1 MSETNPAEAIEG
13 ADRSPKPVGGKATR
27 RLGRGLSAL
36 LGPAAKP
43 VRVDVPRGTPS
54 ALPPEAS
61 PTDSEGTDRP
71 TSRPPVQ
78 EATSPRGSSSNEVI
92 PPASGQV
99 SSLGTIQQPGILS
112 SAADATHEGDSERLV
127 FLRPSE
133 VTRNPHQ
140 PRERFDEA
148 AMKTLVESIRTNG
161 LMQPIVVR
169 PVAGGFEL
177 VAGERRL
184 RAANVLG
191 LEQIPAVVKR
201 LDNRQSAEWA
211 LIENLQREDLNPLER
226 AKGIDRL
233 IREFT
238 LSHQQAA
245 ERVGLERAS
254 VSNLLRLLEL
264 DPGTASLVARGDL
277 GQGHAKVLLSVVDVG
292 LRTSLAQSVID
303 RQWSVR
309 KLEAEVRR
317 LIAPASLPPAS
328 VMPRGKQRSRTQL
341 DDLERRLS
349 EHLGTR
355 VQILVGRQKGQGRL
369 VIDFHG
375 LEHFDGLME
384 RMGFQAD

>member
-54 ALPPEAS
+54 EDPRRASSTNGPDSGGQPPDALHLGITDEESGSAS
-61 PTDSEGTDRP
+61 EPIHSPAVAPSPKIST
-71 TSRPPVQ
+71 PV
-78 EATSPRGSSSNEVI
+78 AEV
-92 PPASGQV
+92 AN
-99 SSLGTIQQPGILS
+99 
-112 SAADATHEGDSERLV
+112 EGDAERLV

-277 GQGHAKVLLSVVDVG
+277 GQGHAKVLLSVADVG
-292 LRTSLAQSVID
+292 LRTSLAQNVID

-309 KLEAEVRR
+309 RLEAEVRR

-328 VMPRGKQRSRTQL
+328 TMPRGKQRSRTQL

>member
-1 MSETNPAEAIEG
+1 MSETNPAKAIEG
-13 ADRSPKPVGGKATR
+13 ADRNPKPVGGKATR

-43 VRVDVPRGTPS
+43 VRVDVPRGTASEDPRHASSTNGPDSGGQPPDSLHLGITDEQSGSASGPIHSPAVAPS
-54 ALPPEAS
+54 PKVSTPMAEVA
-61 PTDSEGTDRP
+61 SEG
-71 TSRPPVQ
+71 
-78 EATSPRGSSSNEVI
+78 
-92 PPASGQV
+92 
-99 SSLGTIQQPGILS
+99 
-112 SAADATHEGDSERLV
+112 DAERLV
-127 FLRPSE
+127 FLHPSE

-277 GQGHAKVLLSVVDVG
+277 GQGHAKVLLSVADVG
-292 LRTSLAQSVID
+292 LRTSLAQNVID

-309 KLEAEVRR
+309 RLEAEVRR

>member
-1 MSETNPAEAIEG
+1 MADANPTDATPSEVRNPA
-13 ADRSPKPVGGKATR
+13 PTGGKPAR

-43 VRVDVPRGTPS
+43 VRVEVPRGTGDEHSGITPPPPS
-54 ALPPEAS
+54 ETPAA
-61 PTDSEGTDRP
+61 RP
-71 TSRPPVQ
+71 I
-78 EATSPRGSSSNEVI
+78 EL
-92 PPASGQV
+92 
-99 SSLGTIQQPGILS
+99 SLGTERREPLGTGS
-112 SAADATHEGDSERLV
+112 STPASTSVRTDARRAEADGSPDRDSEALV
-127 FLRPSE
+127 FLQPSE
-133 VTRNPHQ
+133 VSRNPHQ
-140 PRERFDEA
+140 PRERFAEEA
-148 AMKTLVESIRTNG
+148 MRTLVESIRENG

-169 PVAGGFEL
+169 PVATGFEL

-184 RAANVLG
+184 RAATTLG
-191 LEQIPAVVKR
+191 LSRIPAVVR
-201 LDNRQSAEWA
+201 QLDNRQSAEWA

-233 IREFT
+233 IREFD

-254 VSNLLRLLEL
+254 VSNLLRLLDL
-264 DPGTASLVARGDL
+264 DPGTATLVARGDL
-277 GQGHAKVLLSVVDVG
+277 GQGHAKVLLSVSDVA
-292 LRTSLAQSVID
+292 LRTSLAQSVLD

-309 KLEAEVRR
+309 RLEAEVRR
-317 LIAPASLPPAS
+317 ILAPATLPPAS
-328 VMPRGKQRSRTQL
+328 MMPRGKDRSRTQL

-369 VIDFHG
+369 VINFHS

-384 RMGFQAD
+384 RLGFEAD

>member
-1 MSETNPAEAIEG
+1 MSDAKPTDEQATE
-13 ADRSPKPVGGKATR
+13 DRASKPGGGKPAR

-43 VRVDVPRGTPS
+43 VRVEVPRGTPPGTSGAEAPIASDEPAATS
-54 ALPPEAS
+54 AAVPPVEARVNRIATSEPVRDEAS
-61 PTDSEGTDRP
+61 RVATALAGPSDGSD
-71 TSRPPVQ
+71 
-78 EATSPRGSSSNEVI
+78 ATSG
-92 PPASGQV
+92 G
-99 SSLGTIQQPGILS
+99 
-112 SAADATHEGDSERLV
+112 GDSDRLV
-127 FLRPSE
+127 FLKPAD
-133 VTRNPHQ
+133 VARNPHQ
-140 PRERFDEA
+140 PRERFGEE

-169 PVAGGFEL
+169 PVTGGFEL

-184 RAANVLG
+184 RAAKALG
-191 LEQIPAVVKR
+191 LEQIPAVVR
-201 LDNRQSAEWA
+201 QLDNRQSAEWA

-226 AKGIDRL
+226 ARGIDRL
-233 IREFT
+233 IREFD

-254 VSNLLRLLEL
+254 VSNLLRLLDL

-277 GQGHAKVLLSVVDVG
+277 GQGHAKVLLSVADVG
-292 LRTSLAQSVID
+292 LRSSLAQLTLD

-309 KLEAEVRR
+309 RLEAEVRR
-317 LIAPASLPPAS
+317 MLAPATLPPAS
-328 VMPRGKQRSRTQL
+328 TMPRGNQRSRTQL

-384 RMGFQAD
+384 RMGFQADE

>member
-1 MSETNPAEAIEG
+1 MTETNPTEAIEG
-13 ADRSPKPVGGKATR
+13 ADRGSKGGGGKATR
-27 RLGRGLSAL
+27 RLGRGLAAL
-36 LGPAAKP
+36 LGPAVKP
-43 VRVDVPRGTPS
+43 VRVDVPRGTAS
-54 ALPPEAS
+54 AVPQSTSSADGPEL
-61 PTDSEGTDRP
+61 
-71 TSRPPVQ
+71 
-78 EATSPRGSSSNEVI
+78 ATSPVPDRVRNEGGRSVSGQASSN
-92 PPASGQV
+92 
-99 SSLGTIQQPGILS
+99 
-112 SAADATHEGDSERLV
+112 ADAPSPAPQTPVPGLAQEGDAEGLV

-133 VTRNPHQ
+133 VARNPHQ
-140 PRERFDEA
+140 PRERFDAE

-169 PVAGGFEL
+169 PAPGGFEL

-184 RAANVLG
+184 RAAQTLG
-191 LEQIPAVVKR
+191 LEQIPAVVKK

-226 AKGIDRL
+226 ARGIDRL
-233 IREFT
+233 IREFS

-254 VSNLLRLLEL
+254 VSNLLRLLDL

-277 GQGHAKVLLSVVDVG
+277 GQGHAKVLLSVADVG

-309 KLEAEVRR
+309 RLEAEVRR

-384 RMGFQAD
+384 RMGFQADEPPR

>member
-1 MSETNPAEAIEG
+1 MSDTDSPVPSKGDARVSSGGNS
-13 ADRSPKPVGGKATR
+13 RSVR

-43 VRVDVPRGTPS
+43 VRVDVPRGTGSSDSRIDPPPQPKPGMEPPS
-54 ALPPEAS
+54 GTSESIARTQGTTPAVNPQAPVSQAPVSSVARDSGGRAS
-61 PTDSEGTDRP
+61 DSSESVSSEG
-71 TSRPPVQ
+71 
-78 EATSPRGSSSNEVI
+78 
-92 PPASGQV
+92 
-99 SSLGTIQQPGILS
+99 
-112 SAADATHEGDSERLV
+112 LV
-127 FLRPSE
+127 YLRPSE
-133 VTRNPHQ
+133 IARNPHQ
-140 PRERFDEA
+140 PRERFADQ
-148 AMKTLVESIRTNG
+148 AMKTLIESIRENG

-169 PVAGGFEL
+169 TTIAGYEL

-184 RAANVLG
+184 RAAAALQ
-191 LEQIPAVVKR
+191 LDRIPAVIRR
-201 LDNRQSAEWA
+201 LDDRQSAEWA

-226 AKGIDRL
+226 ARGVHRL
-233 IREFT
+233 IQEFN

-254 VSNLLRLLEL
+254 VSNLLRLLDL

-277 GQGHAKVLLSVVDVG
+277 GQGHAKVLLSVADLS

-309 KLEAEVRR
+309 RLEAEVRR
-317 LIAPASLPPAS
+317 ILAPVAPPS
-328 VMPRGKQRSRTQL
+328 ESMMPRGKDRSRTQL

-369 VIDFHG
+369 LIEFHG

-384 RMGFQAD
+384 RFGFQAD